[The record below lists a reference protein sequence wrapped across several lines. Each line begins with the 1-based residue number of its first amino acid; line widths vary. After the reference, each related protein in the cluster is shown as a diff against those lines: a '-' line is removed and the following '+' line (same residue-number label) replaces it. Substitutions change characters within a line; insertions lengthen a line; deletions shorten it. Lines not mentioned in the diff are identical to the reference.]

1 MREVGFEVDIFRGEI
16 FWVDF
21 IRGNVKCV
29 TFFMIFNGIIS
40 RLTSVRGAFCEAAFS
55 VCVVNF
61 QFSNWLDGDVL
72 LVQ

>member
-1 MREVGFEVDIFRGEI
+1 MCD
-16 FWVDF
+16 
-21 IRGNVKCV
+21 
-29 TFFMIFNGIIS
+29 IFNGIIS